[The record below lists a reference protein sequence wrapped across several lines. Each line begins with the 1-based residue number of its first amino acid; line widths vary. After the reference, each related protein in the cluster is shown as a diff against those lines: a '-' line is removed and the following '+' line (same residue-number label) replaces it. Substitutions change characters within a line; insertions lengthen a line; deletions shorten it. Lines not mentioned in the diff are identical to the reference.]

1 MQLTLNQSL
10 LLTGLSFGIEW
21 GIVEDVLGG
30 YTNGIVSGKQRPQS
44 EFDRL
49 LSTPSQKKQP
59 NNNVELKKKGATINQ
74 SVDDR
79 DSWIN
84 DARAWI
90 NAQLKRNGECDH
102 CQSKKNDQSTEI
114 KTPIEE

>member
-1 MQLTLNQSL
+1 L
-10 LLTGLSFGIEW
+10 LLTGLPFGIEW

-59 NNNVELKKKGATINQ
+59 NNNVDLKKEKKATINQ
-74 SVDDR
+74 SVDNR
-79 DSWIN
+79 GSWIN
-84 DARAWI
+84 DARASI

-102 CQSKKNDQSTEI
+102 CQSKKSHQSTEI
-114 KTPIEE
+114 ETPIEE